1 MKIEPLPKL
10 GPPPSPILAS
20 EMTLRDHFAGQALVG
35 LFQTRIVEM
44 TEPLEKLCYDMADRM
59 LAQREVTPP

>member
-10 GPPPSPILAS
+10 GPPTSPILAS
-20 EMTLRDHFAGQALVG
+20 EMTLRDHFAGQAMVG
-35 LFQTRIVEM
+35 LFMTRVVEINR
-44 TEPLEKLCYDMADRM
+44 PLEQMCYDMADRM